1 MISPC
6 DCLSGACDID
16 DDIADPVLESKAAP
30 SRETRGYVETVET
43 CGAVDG
49 PGLRYVVFTRGCP
62 LRCQYCH
69 NPETQGRPKGDLMS
83 AGEVLDDL
91 ARYRAFLRNGG
102 ITISGG
108 EPLLQPNF
116 VHAVFQGA
124 REAGIHT
131 ALDTSGF
138 LGAKA
143 SDELLD
149 LTDLVLLDIKSGIPW
164 TYRKV
169 TGVQLSPTLD
179 FARRLDARGN
189 RMWIRFVLVPGL
201 TDGESN
207 IRRVANFVAELDCV
221 DRVEILPFHKMG
233 ETKYSRA
240 RIPYLLGDTP
250 EPSPDDIRH
259 ARELFAAEGVTTA

>member
-1 MISPC
+1 MIS
-6 DCLSGACDID
+6 ACEYLGGGPVD
-16 DDIADPVLESKAAP
+16 DPVLDDPAAP
-30 SRETRGYVETVET
+30 SPSTRGYVETVET

-69 NPETQGRPKGDLMS
+69 NPETQGRPRGGSMS
-83 AGEVLDDL
+83 AGEVIEDL
-91 ARYRAFLRNGG
+91 ERYRPFLRHGG

-124 REAGIHT
+124 RERGIHT

-138 LGAKA
+138 LGEKA
-143 SDELLD
+143 SNELLD

-169 TGVQLSPTLD
+169 TGARLEPTLE

-207 IRRVANFVAELDCV
+207 VRRVANFVAELGCV

-233 ETKYSRA
+233 ESKYARSRIFY
-240 RIPYLLGDTP
+240 RLSDTP
-250 EPSPDDIRH
+250 EPGVDEIRR
-259 ARELFAAEGVTTA
+259 ARELFAEEGVVAA